1 MKRLPADL
9 IAARPITQAEMQA
22 VNGTAWTNAT
32 GVIQTSM
39 HVEDGELI
47 TQDVMPGHYV
57 QDIIDDVAKIAP
69 DTRKDGMHLAGRLP
83 LPLYMSWQREW
94 RFTAKPWG
102 IPWQTFFTRKFLD
115 SDFNKFR
122 VRK

>member
-9 IAARPITQAEMQA
+9 ITAKPITQAEMKA
-22 VNGTAWTNAT
+22 VDGTAWTNAT
-32 GVIQTSM
+32 GVIQTSL

-47 TQDVMPGHYV
+47 TQDVMPGHIV
-57 QDIIDDVAKIAP
+57 QDIIDDVATHTP
-69 DTRKDGMHLAGRLP
+69 DTRRDGMHLAGRLP

-94 RFTAKPWG
+94 KLTAKLWG
-102 IPWQTFFTRKFLD
+102 IDWQTFFARKFFD
-115 SDFNKFR
+115 SDYNKFR